1 MKYKT
6 ELHCHSRD
14 GSGCANESAEGIVKK
29 YLDAGYTTIALTNHF
44 GPFWNPEARE
54 WWIGE
59 VAEKYDAYDKLVK
72 AAEGKLNI
80 LFGLECYFID
90 NRNDYLVFG
99 FDREYLENL
108 DPALTKDLRS
118 FAEDAHKRGMFII
131 QAHPFRQQMTMKRP
145 DFVDAIEVYNG
156 HLGHDNHNFLAEAF
170 ADHYGKRK
178 TSGSDHHDTDHMP
191 RGGIMTDEPITS
203 VEQLIEVL
211 RSGNY
216 ELIKTPPIDR

>member
-6 ELHCHSRD
+6 ELHCHSKD

-29 YLDAGYTTIALTNHF
+29 YLEAGYTTVALTNHF
-44 GPFWNPEARE
+44 GPMWNKNDRE
-54 WWIGE
+54 WWVGE

-72 AAEGKLNI
+72 AADGKLNI
-80 LFGLECYFID
+80 LMGLEFFFID
-90 NRNDYLVFG
+90 NRNDYLIFG

-108 DPALTKDLRS
+108 EPDRTDSLRAY
-118 FAEDAHKRGMFII
+118 AEKAHEDGQYII
-131 QAHPFRQQMTMKRP
+131 QAHPFRPHMTMKCP

-156 HLGHDNHNFLAEAF
+156 HFAHDNHNFLAEAF

-178 TSGSDHHDTDHMP
+178 TSGTDHHDIDHQP
-191 RGGIMTDEPITS
+191 RGGILTDEPITS
-203 VEQLIEVL
+203 FEQLIEVL
-211 RSGNY
+211 KSGNY